1 MENRLFDLTGMTALV
16 TGAAGGIGSA
26 ISHALA
32 RQGARL
38 ALSGTN
44 PGKLEAFR
52 DELVAAYGQDHVA
65 LPCDLSNAE
74 QVEQLVPS
82 ALAALGKID
91 ILVNNAGITRD
102 NLAMRMKDEEWDA
115 VIRVNLEAAF
125 RLMRSATKPMM
136 KARFGR
142 IISVTSVVGAT
153 GNPGQVNYAA
163 AKAGLVGMSK
173 SLAQELASRNVTVNC
188 VAPGFI
194 RTAMTDVLPDAQK
207 EALNARIPM
216 GRMGESQDIGAAVAY
231 LASKE
236 AGYMTGQTLHVNG
249 GMAMFA

>member
-1 MENRLFDLTGMTALV
+1 MEHRLFDLTGHTALV

-26 ISHALA
+26 ICHALA

-44 PGKLEAFR
+44 AAKLRAFR
-52 DELVAAYGQDHVA
+52 DELNETYGHDHVEIT
-65 LPCDLSNAE
+65 CDLSNAE
-74 QVEQLVPS
+74 SVEQLVP
-82 ALAALGKID
+82 ATIDTLGKID

-102 NLAMRMKDEEWDA
+102 NLIMRMKDDDWDS

-125 RLMRSATKPMM
+125 RLMRAAARPMM
-136 KARFGR
+136 KARHGR
-142 IISVTSVVGAT
+142 IITITSVVGAT
-153 GNPGQVNYAA
+153 GNPGQANYAA

-173 SLAQELASRNVTVNC
+173 SLGQELASRGITVNC

-194 RTAMTDVLPDAQK
+194 RTAMTEVLPDAQK

-216 GRMGESQDIGAAVAY
+216 GRMGEGDDIGAAVAY
-231 LASKE
+231 LASRE
-236 AGYMTGQTLHVNG
+236 AGYVTGQTLHVNG
-249 GMAMFA
+249 GMAMLS